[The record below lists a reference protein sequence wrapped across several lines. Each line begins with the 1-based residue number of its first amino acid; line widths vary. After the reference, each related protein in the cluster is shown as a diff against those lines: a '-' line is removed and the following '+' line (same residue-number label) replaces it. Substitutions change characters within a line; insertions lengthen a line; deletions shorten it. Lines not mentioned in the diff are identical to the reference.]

1 MAQEIVRLEKQ
12 VQSREDYMISLE
24 NETIM
29 LRKEIK
35 QAKFNNEKQGYSGF
49 LGNLTQLR
57 QSRGRSTRN
66 NRFGENSAS
75 AERQTITLSNQN
87 SAKPNKVDKSF
98 DDLP

>member
-1 MAQEIVRLEKQ
+1 MAQEIVRSEKQ

-49 LGNLTQLR
+49 LGNLT
-57 QSRGRSTRN
+57 
-66 NRFGENSAS
+66 
-75 AERQTITLSNQN
+75 
-87 SAKPNKVDKSF
+87 
-98 DDLP
+98 